1 MVVKSGGEAAL
12 AEWQGCFAEF
22 LPRLTLRW
30 WDDPSLDPVAIDYA
44 LVWAPEAGRL
54 RRFVNLKAIFGA
66 GAGVDLITRDPDWP
80 SHVPLVRCVPPEAG
94 QRMAEYVIWAA
105 LSIVR
110 DGRRMVL
117 AQHSGLW
124 DEFEPARTARDYRLG
139 IMGLGEIG
147 QAVAQAVQAVGFQVQ
162 GWSRSPKNLPGIRSF
177 AGADERDAFLASTD
191 ILVCLLPATPETA
204 GMIAAPLLSR
214 LPKGASLIQVGR
226 GMHHEM
232 DDILVALDAGQLAGA
247 IMDVFDQE
255 PLPADHPAWRHPR
268 ITISPHNASTPTR
281 RERARFIAGAIQ
293 ALQRDEALSCLY
305 DPKRGY

>member
-22 LPRLTLRW
+22 LPGLTLRW
-30 WDDPSLDPVAIDYA
+30 WDDPSLDPTAIDYA

-54 RRFVNLKAIFGA
+54 RRFTNLRAIFGA
-66 GAGVDLITRDPDWP
+66 GAGVDLITCDPDWP

-110 DGRRMVL
+110 DARRMVL
-117 AQHSGLW
+117 AQQSGLW

-147 QAVAQAVQAVGFQVQ
+147 QAVAQAVRAVGFQVQ
-162 GWSRSPKNLPGIRSF
+162 GWSRSAKNLPGIRCF
-177 AGADERDAFLASTD
+177 AGADERAAFLASTD

-232 DDILVALDAGQLAGA
+232 VDILAALDAGQLAGA

-255 PLPADHPAWRHPR
+255 PLPVDHPAWRHPR

-281 RERARFIAGAIQ
+281 RERARFIADAIR
-293 ALQRDEALSCLY
+293 ALHRGETLSCLY

>member
-1 MVVKSGGEAAL
+1 
-12 AEWQGCFAEF
+12 
-22 LPRLTLRW
+22 
-30 WDDPSLDPVAIDYA
+30 
-44 LVWAPEAGRL
+44 
-54 RRFVNLKAIFGA
+54 
-66 GAGVDLITRDPDWP
+66 
-80 SHVPLVRCVPPEAG
+80 
-94 QRMAEYVIWAA
+94 MAEYVIWAA

>member
-22 LPRLTLRW
+22 LPGLTLRW

>member
-22 LPRLTLRW
+22 LPGLTLRW
-30 WDDPSLDPVAIDYA
+30 WDDPSLDPTAIDYA

-110 DGRRMVL
+110 DARRMVS
-117 AQHSGLW
+117 AQHSGHW

-147 QAVAQAVQAVGFQVQ
+147 QAVAQAVRAVGFQVQ
-162 GWSRSPKNLPGIRSF
+162 GWSRTPKNLPGIRGF

-204 GMIAAPLLSR
+204 GMIAAPLLSC

-226 GMHHEM
+226 GMHHNM
-232 DDILVALDAGQLAGA
+232 ADILAALGTGQLAGA

-293 ALQRDEALSCLY
+293 ALHRGETFSCLY

>member
-1 MVVKSGGEAAL
+1 
-12 AEWQGCFAEF
+12 
-22 LPRLTLRW
+22 
-30 WDDPSLDPVAIDYA
+30 
-44 LVWAPEAGRL
+44 
-54 RRFVNLKAIFGA
+54 
-66 GAGVDLITRDPDWP
+66 
-80 SHVPLVRCVPPEAG
+80 
-94 QRMAEYVIWAA
+94 MAEYVIWAA

-110 DGRRMVL
+110 DARRMVL
-117 AQHSGLW
+117 AQQSGLW

-147 QAVAQAVQAVGFQVQ
+147 QAVAQAVRAVGFQVQ
-162 GWSRSPKNLPGIRSF
+162 GWSRSAKNLPGIRCF
-177 AGADERDAFLASTD
+177 AGADERAAFLASTD